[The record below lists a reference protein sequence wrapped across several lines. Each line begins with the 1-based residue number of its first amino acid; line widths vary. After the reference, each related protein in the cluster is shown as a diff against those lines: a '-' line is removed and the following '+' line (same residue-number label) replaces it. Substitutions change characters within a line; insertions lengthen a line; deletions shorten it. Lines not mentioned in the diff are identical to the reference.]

1 MPDPTAAKPAYR
13 SLTIASALAMLFAY
27 CAERLNIPLSPGVA
41 EQAAQL
47 AIDLIFSLGALGVGV
62 GRARAKGPLQ

>member
-1 MPDPTAAKPAYR
+1 MQEPTPAKPAYR

-27 CAERLNIPLSPGVA
+27 CAERLNLALPPGMA